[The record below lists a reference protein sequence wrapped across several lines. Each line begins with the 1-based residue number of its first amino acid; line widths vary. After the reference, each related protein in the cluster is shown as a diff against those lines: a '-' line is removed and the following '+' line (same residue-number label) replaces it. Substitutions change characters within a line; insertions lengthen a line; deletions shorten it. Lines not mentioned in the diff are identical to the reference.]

1 MHAPDGTVIRGPE
14 RRQWPPTV
22 GVPGKSVLT
31 YTAALFSKPQ
41 PPMEVVQHIP
51 KAHQY
56 VSLLVSCDCSKV
68 LTKIESLHSSKIHTV
83 M

>member
-1 MHAPDGTVIRGPE
+1 
-14 RRQWPPTV
+14 
-22 GVPGKSVLT
+22 
-31 YTAALFSKPQ
+31 
-41 PPMEVVQHIP
+41 MEVVQRIP

-56 VSLLVSCDCSKV
+56 VSLLVSCDCREV